1 MAEVNIPAPKK
12 RKLGPKTVDC
22 VFLGYAQNSTAYRF
36 LVVKSD
42 SPDVSVY
49 TIMES
54 RDASFFEEVY
64 PMRSASNS
72 ETQIYNQSET
82 IAPPEPN
89 SEPFSSDEDNDK
101 VDDAPRRSKRQRIAK
116 SFGDDFIVYL
126 VDDVPK
132 TLPEAYASPDAEYW
146 KEAVH
151 SEMDSIM
158 SNGTWEI
165 TDCPSGCKPVGC
177 KWIFKKKMR
186 PDGTIEKYKARLV
199 SKGYTQKE
207 GEDFFDTYSL
217 ITRIATIRV
226 LFALAASYGLHV
238 HQMDVKTAFLYGE
251 LEEEIYMEQSDGFV
265 VPGEENKVC
274 RLIKSYMA

>member
-1 MAEVNIPAPKK
+1 M
-12 RKLGPKTVDC
+12 
-22 VFLGYAQNSTAYRF
+22 FLGYAQNSTAYRF

-54 RDASFFEEVY
+54 WDASFFEEVY

-82 IAPPEPN
+82 VAPPESN
-89 SEPFSSDEDNDK
+89 SEPVSSDEDNDK
-101 VDDAPRRSKRQRIAK
+101 VDDAPRRSKRQRVAK
-116 SFGDDFIVYL
+116 FFGDDFIVYL

-165 TDCPSGCKPVGC
+165 SDCPSGCKPVGC

-186 PDGTIEKYKARLV
+186 PNGTTEKHKARLV
-199 SKGYTQKE
+199 AKGYTQKE
-207 GEDFFDTYSL
+207 GEDFFDTYSP

-226 LFALAASYGLHV
+226 LLALAASYGLHV
-238 HQMDVKTAFLYGE
+238 HQMDVKTAFLYRE
-251 LEEEIYMEQSDGFV
+251 LEEEIYMEQPDGFV

-274 RLIKSYMA
+274 RLIKSLYGLKQAPKQWHEKFDTT